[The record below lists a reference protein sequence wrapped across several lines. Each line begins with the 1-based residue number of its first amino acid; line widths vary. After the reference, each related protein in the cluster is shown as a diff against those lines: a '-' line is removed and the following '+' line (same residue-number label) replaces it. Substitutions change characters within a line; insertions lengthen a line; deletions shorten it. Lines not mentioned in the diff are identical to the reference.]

1 MSTDPTG
8 PSYGFD
14 TLQIHAGAR
23 PDPATG
29 ARQTPIY
36 QTTAY
41 VFRDAEHA
49 AALFNLQEVGFIYS
63 RLTNPTVAVLQER
76 VATLEGGVGAVC
88 CSSGHAAQ
96 IMALFPL
103 MGPGKN
109 FVTSNRL
116 YGGSVTQFSQTIKRF
131 GWTAK
136 FVDVDDLDAVAAAVD
151 DDTRAIFTESIANPG
166 GHIADI
172 RALADIADK
181 AGLPLIVDNTSAS
194 PYLCRPIEHGA
205 TLVVHSL
212 TKYLTGNGTVMGGV
226 VVDSGKFDWS
236 ASDKF
241 PSLSAPEPA
250 YHGLKFHETFGPLA
264 FTFHGIAVG
273 LRDLGMTLNPQAAHY
288 TLMGIETLSLRMQRH
303 VENAEEVATWLEG
316 HPAVEKV
323 TYAGLPSSP
332 YHDRVARI
340 CPKGAGALFTVALK
354 GGYDACIA
362 FVDSLEIFSHVANLG
377 DTRSLVIHSAS
388 TTHRQLTAEQQAAAG
403 AAPDVVRL
411 SIGIEDVRDLIAD
424 LDQALAKAKAK
435 APSRRTEPA

>member
-1 MSTDPTG
+1 MTTDPQG

-49 AALFNLQEVGFIYS
+49 AALFNLQEVGYIYS

-76 VATLEGGVGAVC
+76 IATLEGGVGAVC

-103 MGPGKN
+103 MAPGRN
-109 FVTSNRL
+109 VVVSTRL

-131 GWTAK
+131 GWSAT
-136 FVDVDDLDAVAAAVD
+136 FVDFDDLDAVKAAID
-151 DDTRAIFTESIANPG
+151 DDTRAVFCESIANPG
-166 GHIADI
+166 GYITDLPEIAKIAD
-172 RALADIADK
+172 A

-205 TLVVHSL
+205 TLVVHST
-212 TKYLTGNGTVMGGV
+212 TKYLTGNGTVTGGC

-236 ASDKF
+236 ANDKF
-241 PSLSAPEPA
+241 PSLSEPEPA

-264 FTFHGIAVG
+264 YTFHGIAIG
-273 LRDLGMTLNPQAAHY
+273 LRDLGMTMNPQAAHY

-303 VENAEEVATWLEG
+303 VENAVAIAEWLEKDDR
-316 HPAVEKV
+316 VDYV
-323 TYAGLPSSP
+323 TYAGLKSSP
-332 YHDRVARI
+332 YFKRVKKI
-340 CPKGAGALFTVALK
+340 CPKGAGGLFTFAVK
-354 GGYDACIA
+354 GGYDACVKMVNA
-362 FVDSLEIFSHVANLG
+362 LEIFSHVANLG
-377 DTRSLVIHSAS
+377 DARSLIIHSAS
-388 TTHRQLTAEQQAAAG
+388 TTHRQLTADQQRAAG
-403 AAPDVVRL
+403 AAPEVVRL
-411 SIGIEDVRDLIAD
+411 SIGIEDVDDLIAD
-424 LDQALAKAKAK
+424 LDQALSKAV
-435 APSRRTEPA
+435 S